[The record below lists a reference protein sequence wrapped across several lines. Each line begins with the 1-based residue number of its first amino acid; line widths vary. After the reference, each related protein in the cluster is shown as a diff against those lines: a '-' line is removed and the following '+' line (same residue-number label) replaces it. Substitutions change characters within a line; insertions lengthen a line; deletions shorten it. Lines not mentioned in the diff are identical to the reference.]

1 MKKLVKLVL
10 VVTFIFCFTQVPVA
24 ASLQDNL
31 VPQETDEKQVGDVPL
46 EYNEYKMH
54 HYQLDT
60 YVDTTGDWIPW
71 NWADGAGKQIYI
83 ALMEIINSIWQL
95 NVVLSTFTMVIV
107 QEAFELDF
115 VSGVVDEVGASIQN
129 VAGFNSQGFMSNGL
143 WPIMLTTIFCIVGAW
158 ATYVGMIKR
167 ESSRAWGG
175 LISALIVFVLSLGF
189 FSNAGTVLGGL
200 NSWSSDI
207 QSKILG
213 VSSGIVN
220 PGSSY
225 SAEEGIASMRNQMF
239 DLMVSKPYKLMQYG
253 TADVE
258 KERVDKVLE
267 LDPLFDGEE
276 REQQIKQEVEN
287 QDNVMMSVDGISQ
300 RAAFVPLLFIGN
312 SIIGVFLLIISGSII
327 LFQMIFLV
335 LALFAPVPLLMAIVP
350 RWQQTA
356 VDWFMKLLHA
366 QLMKIGIALLLTILF
381 GISAILYRA
390 TESSD
395 LGYLGMMVLQII
407 CFVGIWA
414 KRKELF
420 SMVSTAASSVQSS
433 TGQTLQNYKQRYHQA
448 RNTMN
453 QLNRRTG
460 RDGSQSTGNQNLAN
474 REQSHKGLV
483 KDSHQS
489 NQEQL
494 ANKTHKPGEK
504 PGHSMNQEPHQR
516 GEVDSSKVKG
526 QHHLTADKPALD
538 ESQLSERMPDTEG
551 NEKQKDSNVTNIE
564 DLRKRRLERGTAAN
578 APLVDRRSLSKAQ
591 RESAASLEGPDHP
604 EGQSTRS
611 KSERTID
618 LKNTHAYRDTIN
630 DRSDQQV
637 EETRNME
644 DNRKREVTS
653 RQKLNHESKGK
664 HSTDQVNTSEETV
677 ENHEKS
683 TRKVSERNRQVSETE
698 RTVQD
703 QRINRESINHRVLER
718 NEKKINLKRDEMNV
732 SEIIEHIKS
741 HDKPLTKWEAD
752 QQVKAKRMKK

>member
-1 MKKLVKLVL
+1 MKRALRLILIALVL
-10 VVTFIFCFTQVPVA
+10 LISMQIPA
-24 ASLQDNL
+24 SADSLQDNL
-31 VPQETDEKQVGDVPL
+31 VPQDQETKTIGSVDL
-46 EYNEYKMH
+46 AYNEYPMH
-54 HYQLDT
+54 HYELDT
-60 YVDTTGDWIPW
+60 YVDTSGDWLPS
-71 NWADGAGKQIYI
+71 NWMDGAGKQIYI
-83 ALMEIINSIWQL
+83 ALMEMINSIWQL

-213 VSSGIVN
+213 VSSSIVN
-220 PGSSY
+220 PGASY
-225 SAEEGIASMRNQMF
+225 TAEEGMASVRNQMF
-239 DLMVSKPYKLMQYG
+239 DLMVNKPYMLMQYG
-253 TADVE
+253 TTNIE
-258 KERVDKVLE
+258 KERVDDLLSV
-267 LDPLFDGEE
+267 DPVFEGEE
-276 REQQIKQEVEN
+276 REEKAQVEVNEF
-287 QDNVMMSVDGISQ
+287 DNAMMSIDGVTQ

-407 CFVGIWA
+407 CFVGIWV

-420 SMVSTAASSVQSS
+420 GMVSTAANHVQSS
-433 TGQTLQNYKQRYHQA
+433 TGQALQNYKQRYNQA

-453 QLNRRTG
+453 HLNRRNG
-460 RDGSQSTGNQNLAN
+460 GESSREQPLAN
-474 REQSHKGLV
+474 RNQSRKGP
-483 KDSHQS
+483 SSNHQS
-489 NQEQL
+489 PQNGFL
-494 ANKTHKPGEK
+494 NRKHKPGE
-504 PGHSMNQEPHQR
+504 GTEHSMNQDPQPR
-516 GEVDSSKVKG
+516 GETDSTKIKD
-526 QHHLTADKPALD
+526 QHHLMAEKSARD
-538 ESQLSERMPDTEG
+538 ESHLSERTHAADETE
-551 NEKQKDSNVTNIE
+551 KPKDSNVTNIE

-578 APLVDRRSLSKAQ
+578 APLADRRIISKAQ
-591 RESAASLEGPDHP
+591 RESASARENPDQP
-604 EGQSTRS
+604 EVQSTKS

-618 LKNTHAYRDTIN
+618 LKNSHAQRDTIH
-630 DRSDQQV
+630 DKSDQHL

-644 DNRKREVTS
+644 GNRKHDITS
-653 RQKLNHESKGK
+653 RTKLNDETKEK
-664 HSTDQVNTSEETV
+664 HRTDQVHHTNASYENNET
-677 ENHEKS
+677 S
-683 TRKVSERNRQVSETE
+683 TRQISERNRQTNETN

-703 QRINRESINHRVLER
+703 ERINRESINHQVLER
-718 NEKKINLKRDEMNV
+718 NEKKFTLKREPVNV
-732 SEIIEHIKS
+732 SDIIEHVKS
-741 HDKPLTKWEAD
+741 QNKPLTKWEAD
-752 QQVKAKRMKK
+752 QQVKAKRRRNQR

>member
-1 MKKLVKLVL
+1 MKRALRLILIALVL
-10 VVTFIFCFTQVPVA
+10 LISMQIPA
-24 ASLQDNL
+24 SADSLQDNL
-31 VPQETDEKQVGDVPL
+31 VPQDQETKTIGSVDL
-46 EYNEYKMH
+46 AYNEYPMH
-54 HYQLDT
+54 HYELDT
-60 YVDTTGDWIPW
+60 YVDTSGDWLPS
-71 NWADGAGKQIYI
+71 NWMDGAGKQIYI

-213 VSSGIVN
+213 VSSSIVN
-220 PGSSY
+220 PGASY
-225 SAEEGIASMRNQMF
+225 TAEEGMASVRNQMF
-239 DLMVSKPYKLMQYG
+239 DLMVNKPYMLMQYG
-253 TADVE
+253 TTNIE
-258 KERVDKVLE
+258 KERVDDLLSV
-267 LDPLFDGEE
+267 DPVFEGEE
-276 REQQIKQEVEN
+276 REEKAQVEVNEF
-287 QDNVMMSVDGISQ
+287 DNAMMSIDGVTQ

-395 LGYLGMMVLQII
+395 LGYLGIMVLQII

-420 SMVSTAASSVQSS
+420 GMVSTAASSVQSS

-460 RDGSQSTGNQNLAN
+460 RDGSQNTRNQTLAN
-474 REQSHKGLV
+474 RNQHYKGPSM
-483 KDSHQS
+483 DPHQS

-494 ANKTHKPGEK
+494 ANRTNR
-504 PGHSMNQEPHQR
+504 PGHAMNQEAHLR
-516 GEVDSSKVKG
+516 GEADSSKVKG
-526 QHHLTADKPALD
+526 QHHLTADKPAPD

-578 APLVDRRSLSKAQ
+578 APLVDRRSQSKAQ

-618 LKNTHAYRDTIN
+618 LKNTHAHRDTIN

-637 EETRNME
+637 EETHNME

-653 RQKLNHESKGK
+653 RQKLNHETKGK
-664 HSTDQVNTSEETV
+664 HRTDQVNRTEETI

-683 TRKVSERNRQVSETE
+683 THKVSERNHQVSETE

-703 QRINRESINHRVLER
+703 QRINRESINHRVLDR
-718 NEKKINLKRDEMNV
+718 NEKKINLKRDQVNV
-732 SEIIEHIKS
+732 SKVIEHVKS

>member
-31 VPQETDEKQVGDVPL
+31 VPQKTDEKQVGDVTL

-407 CFVGIWA
+407 CFVGIWV

-420 SMVSTAASSVQSS
+420 GMVSTAANHVQSS
-433 TGQTLQNYKQRYHQA
+433 TGQTLQNYKQRYNQA

-453 QLNRRTG
+453 HLNRRNG
-460 RDGSQSTGNQNLAN
+460 GESSREQPLAN
-474 REQSHKGLV
+474 RNQSRKGP
-483 KDSHQS
+483 SS
-489 NQEQL
+489 NPPSPQNGL
-494 ANKTHKPGEK
+494 SNRKHKPGE
-504 PGHSMNQEPHQR
+504 GTEHSMNQDPQPR
-516 GEVDSSKVKG
+516 GETDSTKVKD
-526 QHHLTADKPALD
+526 QHHLMAEKSARD
-538 ESQLSERMPDTEG
+538 ESHLSERTHAADETE
-551 NEKQKDSNVTNIE
+551 KPKDSNVTNIE

-578 APLVDRRSLSKAQ
+578 APLADRRIISKAQ
-591 RESAASLEGPDHP
+591 RESASARENPDQP
-604 EGQSTRS
+604 EVQSTKS

-618 LKNTHAYRDTIN
+618 LKNSHAQRDTIH
-630 DRSDQQV
+630 DKSDQHL

-644 DNRKREVTS
+644 GNRKHDIIS
-653 RQKLNHESKGK
+653 RTKLNDETKEK
-664 HSTDQVNTSEETV
+664 HRTDQVHHTNASYENNET
-677 ENHEKS
+677 S
-683 TRKVSERNRQVSETE
+683 TRQVSERNRQTNEMN

-703 QRINRESINHRVLER
+703 ERINRESINHQVLKR
-718 NEKKINLKRDEMNV
+718 NEKKFTLKREPVNV
-732 SEIIEHIKS
+732 SDIIEHVKS
-741 HDKPLTKWEAD
+741 QNKPLTKWEAD
-752 QQVKAKRMKK
+752 QQVKAKRRRNQR